1 MDFTVDVIRSP
12 EEAGPVRVLFKEY
25 AASLGIDLG
34 FQHFQEELDHLP
46 GHYCPP
52 SCMLLL
58 ARAGR
63 EAAGCAALHRLSSD
77 TGELKRLYVR
87 DICRHMGLGDLLI
100 RTVLGRAVKMHY
112 RYVRLDTL
120 PSMGAAQKMYE
131 KMGFY
136 DIDPYVYNPVP
147 GTRYMEMDLHRTA
160 ADV

>member
-1 MDFTVDVIRSP
+1 
-12 EEAGPVRVLFKEY
+12 
-25 AASLGIDLG
+25 
-34 FQHFQEELDHLP
+34 
-46 GHYCPP
+46 
-52 SCMLLL
+52 
-58 ARAGR
+58 
-63 EAAGCAALHRLSSD
+63 
-77 TGELKRLYVR
+77 
-87 DICRHMGLGDLLI
+87 
-100 RTVLGRAVKMHY
+100 MHY